1 MKSTAI
7 LSPFHDIHATNDDR
21 DSTRTKH
28 KHKSG
33 NPYIAQFLCANIQR
47 QRPKEISIEISDSS
61 HKLENRDI
69 GRSICTRSTTPK
81 SARKH
86 EHQDTADEQQHHEN
100 IPKDVKHGNSR
111 SFLLFLC
118 ANIHDDHVS
127 DSDDDYS
134 RTKRVVRFGLDI
146 IDKRCCIDI
155 IQIDDMHRIINRRN
169 LGAVHGTDVHHKPW
183 SQSELDILF
192 QRTPHCIDGN
202 RAVCISDIDLER
214 DGSCGRQTEFVCD
227 HDVDIHAV
235 FPSCIHDVFVGSVE
249 IEI

>member
-146 IDKRCCIDI
+146 IDKRCCIEI
-155 IQIDDMHRIINRRN
+155 IQIDDSHRILNAGRPLLVEVDR
-169 LGAVHGTDVHHKPW
+169 TDVHNEPS
-183 SQSELDILF
+183 SQRELYVLF
-192 QRTPHCIDGN
+192 HRADGCRDGN
-202 RAVCISDIDLER
+202 RVVWINDIGIER
-214 DGSCGRQTEFVCD
+214 DGACGGQTDIVCD
-227 HDVDIHAV
+227 HHIHAV
-235 FPSCIHDVFVGSVE
+235 LPDRVQDVFVGSAE